1 MSHQIV
7 RENCQNLVVKL
18 LLSLQNQLL
27 MWIKQWD

>member
-27 MWIKQWD
+27 M